1 MIWNRRF
8 VLGVTGASGAIY
20 AARLLTHLRQAGNEV
35 HLVASKAGEQVS
47 RFEGFPL
54 PDGKDDLAGGL
65 VRHRDDDLW
74 AAPASGSFRH
84 GGMVIAP
91 CSAGTV
97 GRLAA
102 GTGETLLLRAADV
115 CLKEGLPL
123 ILLVREAPLSLIHLR
138 NLERLAEA
146 GARIVP
152 ASPGFY
158 NRPASIEELVDGLL
172 QRVLDLL
179 GLDLDIAPRWRESE
193 PPHV

>member
-1 MIWNRRF
+1 M
-8 VLGVTGASGAIY
+8 LGVTGASGAIY
-20 AARLLTHLRQAGNEV
+20 AARLLTHLRAAGNEV

-47 RFEGFPL
+47 RFEGFPMPASL
-54 PDGKDDLAGGL
+54 PEGNDGFPGGL

>member
-1 MIWNRRF
+1 M
-8 VLGVTGASGAIY
+8 LGVTGASGAIY
-20 AARLLTHLRQAGNEV
+20 AARLLAHLRQAGNEV

-54 PDGKDDLAGGL
+54 PASIAEGSDGLSGEL

-97 GRLAA
+97 GRLSA

-115 CLKEGLPL
+115 CLKEGFPL

-138 NLERLAEA
+138 NLERLSEA

-179 GLDLDIAPRWRESE
+179 GLNLDIAPRWREPE
-193 PPHV
+193 DLHV